1 MKVEVVPRRAWR
13 PGVVVRA
20 QVPFDDAMD
29 HKTRPVVVVGVDGH
43 EVLCHKCTSTGRR
56 FDLKA
61 RYVEVVD
68 LLAAGLT
75 RAAGIELKIVRLD
88 LSAITNV
95 LGELGESDL
104 ANLLP
109 TIGIPVAA

>member
-1 MKVEVVPRRAWR
+1 MKVEVVPQGASR

-20 QVPFDDAMD
+20 HVPFDDAMD
-29 HKTRPVVVVGVDGH
+29 HKTRPVVVVGVEGH
-43 EVLCHKCTSTGRR
+43 EVLCHKCTSTDRR

-61 RYVEVVD
+61 RYVQVVD

-75 RAAGIELKIVRLD
+75 RATRIELKIVRLD
-88 LSAITNV
+88 LSEITNV
-95 LGELGESDL
+95 FGELGESDL
-104 ANLLP
+104 ANLLL